1 MERCEMIVEY
11 YCQKCNRKLA
21 ENEKPCPYC
30 GHNGRRINM
39 ELNET
44 IDVSDKLKGSLKSE
58 EKNNDGR
65 PIKEI
70 KMNVEKNVEKIIHTD
85 RSNEKT
91 QTLQIVMVNKSLRH
105 FHDKTGK
112 IEIWHK
118 EGNIYWDK
126 EGNIYWDKDGNIYRR
141 TTSKDDKFKEIFI
154 DSDGKEYEFFI
165 KGLSLNS

>member
-1 MERCEMIVEY
+1 MIVEY

-30 GHNGRRINM
+30 GHNGRGINM

-44 IDVSDKLKGSLKSE
+44 IDVSDKLKGSLKSQ
-58 EKNNDGR
+58 EKNDDGK

-91 QTLQIVMVNKSLRH
+91 QTLQIVMVNNSLRH

-118 EGNIYWDK
+118 EGIM
-126 EGNIYWDKDGNIYRR
+126 YWDKDGNIYRR
-141 TTSKDDKFKEIFI
+141 TTLKDNKFKEIFI
-154 DSDGKEYEFFI
+154 DSNGKEYEYVI
-165 KGLSLNS
+165 KGLSLK